1 MRRHVIEVLYR
12 VQCPFVTLAIERVR
26 AVVARLSLD
35 LDFEIRLVRIDTM
48 ADAVSRRFRGSP
60 SVRVDGV
67 DVDPRASSRPL
78 GTHARRYVE
87 AGAVDRAPPES
98 WIGEALARAA
108 PPPDKGNRA
117 AAVVPK
123 TRTRR
128 PSRER
133 TVS

>member
-12 VQCPFVTLAIERVR
+12 VQCPFVALAVDRVR
-26 AVVARLSLD
+26 AVVGRLSVD
-35 LDFEIRLVRIDTM
+35 LDVEIRLVRIDTM

-78 GTHARRYVE
+78 GTHSRRYVE

-98 WIGEALARAA
+98 WIGAALSRAARA
-108 PPPDKGNRA
+108 
-117 AAVVPK
+117 VVATK
-123 TRTRR
+123 
-128 PSRER
+128 
-133 TVS
+133 